1 MTQPLLEV
9 HHLATEFATEQ
20 GIARALDDISFSLN
34 AGETLGIVGESGCG
48 KSVTSLSIMRLLPK
62 PAGRIVGG
70 EVVFDGTD
78 LLKLAPDDMH
88 DIRGNRIAMI
98 FQEPMTA
105 LNPVY
110 KVGKQLEETLLL
122 HKPELDE
129 RQRLETCIAM
139 LEKVGIPAP
148 ERRLKEYPHQLSG
161 GMRQRVMIAMAL
173 LCDPDILIADEP
185 TTALDVT
192 IQAQILQL
200 LRDLQRENGMSII
213 FITHDFG
220 VIAEICD
227 RVVVMYGGRIIEQ
240 AEILELFDHPLHPYT
255 RGLLQAIP
263 KLDTAPKSLLKTIPG
278 MVPSLFDLP
287 EGCRFQNRCDY
298 VEDRC
303 KREIPPLEG
312 DPDGHQVRCFRAE
325 EFR

>member
-1 MTQPLLEV
+1 MAQPLLQV
-9 HHLATEFATEQ
+9 RHLATEFETEQ
-20 GIARALDDISFSLN
+20 GIARALDDISFELMP
-34 AGETLGIVGESGCG
+34 GETLGIVGESGCG

-70 EVVFDGTD
+70 EVLFDGQD
-78 LLKLAPDDMH
+78 LVQLPADEMH

-110 KVGKQLEETLLL
+110 KVGRQLEETLLL
-122 HKPELDE
+122 HKPELNE
-129 RQRLETCIAM
+129 SQRREACVAM

-148 ERRLKEYPHQLSG
+148 QRRLDEYPHQLSG

-263 KLDTAPKSLLKTIPG
+263 KLDTEPKSLLKTIPG
-278 MVPSLFDLP
+278 MVPSLFELP
-287 EGCRFQNRCDY
+287 VGCRFQNRCEF
-298 VEDRC
+298 VEPRC
-303 KREIPPLEG
+303 REQVPPLE
-312 DPDGHQVRCFRAE
+312 DLDNGHQARCFRAG

>member
-1 MTQPLLEV
+1 MAQPLLQV
-9 HHLATEFATEQ
+9 RHLATEFETEQ
-20 GIARALDDISFSLN
+20 GIARALDDISFELMP
-34 AGETLGIVGESGCG
+34 GETLGIVGESGCG

-70 EVVFDGTD
+70 EVLFDGQD
-78 LLKLAPDDMH
+78 LVQLPADEMH

-110 KVGKQLEETLLL
+110 KVGRQLEETLLL
-122 HKPELDE
+122 HKPELNE
-129 RQRLETCIAM
+129 SQRREACVAM

-148 ERRLKEYPHQLSG
+148 QRRLNEYPHQLSG

-263 KLDTAPKSLLKTIPG
+263 KLDTEPKSLLKTIPG
-278 MVPSLFDLP
+278 MVPSLFELP
-287 EGCRFQNRCDY
+287 VGCRFQNRCEF
-298 VEDRC
+298 VEPRC
-303 KREIPPLEG
+303 REQVPPLE
-312 DPDGHQVRCFRAE
+312 DLDNGHQVRCFRE
-325 EFR
+325 GEFR

>member
-1 MTQPLLEV
+1 MAQPLLQV
-9 HHLATEFATEQ
+9 RHLATEFETEQ
-20 GIARALDDISFSLN
+20 GIARALDDISFELMP
-34 AGETLGIVGESGCG
+34 GETLGIVGESGCG

-70 EVVFDGTD
+70 EVLFDGQD
-78 LLKLAPDDMH
+78 LVQLPADEMH

-110 KVGKQLEETLLL
+110 KVGRQLEETLLL
-122 HKPELDE
+122 HKPELNE
-129 RQRLETCIAM
+129 SQRREACVAM

-148 ERRLKEYPHQLSG
+148 QRRLDEYPHQLSG

-263 KLDTAPKSLLKTIPG
+263 KLDTEPKSLLKTIPG
-278 MVPSLFDLP
+278 MVPSLFELP
-287 EGCRFQNRCDY
+287 VGCRFQNRCEF
-298 VEDRC
+298 VEPRC
-303 KREIPPLEG
+303 REQVPPLE
-312 DPDGHQVRCFRAE
+312 DLDNGHQVRCFRAG